1 MTLKNLNINKN
12 WTLFLDRDG
21 VINKKIDNDY
31 VKQWIEFEFIEGVLD
46 ALKFLNTVFG
56 NIIVVTN
63 QQGIGKKLYRKED
76 LEIIHKNMLYEI
88 AYHGGKID
96 KVYFSPYLK
105 SENHPYRKPGIG
117 MALKAKEDIST
128 INFKQ
133 SIMVG
138 DSMSDMEFGR
148 NAGMKTIYISEE
160 ITENDKIDFNFK
172 SLNEI
177 VISLQRYICVLVKF
191 TRLWLFNSCTKLVI
205 IQFDC

>member
-128 INFKQ
+128 INFKE

-177 VISLQRYICVLVKF
+177 VISLQ
-191 TRLWLFNSCTKLVI
+191 NSI
-205 IQFDC
+205 